1 MSRYGKTRYK
11 ARGYHEVSPYAIP
24 KTVVVIA
31 DEDEDAKQTLTDIE
45 MARIKKT
52 GEVVVYDSP
61 GEEVTVEGPD
71 ITVHDHSKEEPV
83 IRTQVITVVDDT
95 INQESKGEFA
105 PLNMNDKAIADI
117 HSEEDAKIVDQA
129 GTPRE
134 HDIDKYAITEFV
146 QDSLAAGYV
155 DKSDAAIIINAL
167 DTDVADA
174 RHELRMLSTTVEG
187 RPPTSD
193 DIDIAKLLAGMAHRL
208 SEMLGTVPE
217 QDDSEEASE
226 TVVGTDVGSP
236 DGDKS
241 AVVTAE
247 IGEDDTV
254 TVTDVDVKEE
264 GDDEDKEPD
273 EAESEDLKL
282 PSGVIDT
289 TEDEFAAQDAVSDSM
304 GLGGLGNVNLA
315 EEDMG
320 MDNTTVTT
328 DGPPEPKAKKD
339 SSKKK
344 DKAKAKK
351 SKKKAGSGVDIEEA

>member
-1 MSRYGKTRYK
+1 
-11 ARGYHEVSPYAIP
+11 
-24 KTVVVIA
+24 
-31 DEDEDAKQTLTDIE
+31 
-45 MARIKKT
+45 
-52 GEVVVYDSP
+52 
-61 GEEVTVEGPD
+61 
-71 ITVHDHSKEEPV
+71 
-83 IRTQVITVVDDT
+83 
-95 INQESKGEFA
+95 
-105 PLNMNDKAIADI
+105 
-117 HSEEDAKIVDQA
+117 
-129 GTPRE
+129 
-134 HDIDKYAITEFV
+134 
-146 QDSLAAGYV
+146 
-155 DKSDAAIIINAL
+155 
-167 DTDVADA
+167 
-174 RHELRMLSTTVEG
+174 MLSTTVEG
-187 RPPTSD
+187 RPPTSE